1 MKQEAKRREP
11 RVRAFLLLYETC
23 RAARL
28 FPGDNAELGSLEEL
42 DDVSDLGAVG
52 HLVDNLVDS
61 VEERRAPVEDQTVS
75 VGNVLQNLFIDSM
88 LAAYGNI
95 RTVVSFGT
103 HKQTS
108 IIAQIADTIGIELIG
123 RYGAA
128 FIIYVRSLYLRQH
141 GHINACQSKGLYD
154 IGAKLILRIGT
165 PRNGD
170 FQLFLIIVSA
180 CFRTCATEYDKYYG
194 YMPNL

>member
-1 MKQEAKRREP
+1 MKQKAKRHEP
-11 RVRAFLLLYETC
+11 GVRAFLLSYETC

-28 FPGDNAELGSLEEL
+28 FSGDDAELGSLEEL

-52 HLVDNLVDS
+52 HLVDNLVDG
-61 VEERRAPVEDQTVS
+61 VEERRTAVEDQTVS